1 MAKWFSMMIQMI
13 KVLEVARIRSESKTP
28 KETFSMRMHLKAKEV
43 EVNVMME
50 RATTRTEI

>member
-1 MAKWFSMMIQMI
+1 MMIQMI

-43 EVNVMME
+43 EVNAMME